1 MILIPSWVTTEEG
14 KEAIG
19 PELPIQ
25 TEMRIL
31 SSVDQKP
38 RVRQDDRVPAETLGI
53 RCQVCQVRFLPCVW
67 HHIS

>member
-1 MILIPSWVTTEEG
+1 MILIPSWVTTEDG

-38 RVRQDDRVPAETLGI
+38 RVRMI
-53 RCQVCQVRFLPCVW
+53 VCLQRHWVSDARYARYASSPVFGT
-67 HHIS
+67 I